1 MPNTFIIDDSI
12 VDEPSAIPI
21 STSKMEELSLFA
33 GDTVILKGN
42 ISLYYIIL
50 LLRYTIIIIT
60 VILKGKKR
68 KDAVAVI
75 TVDESLSDNRVRI
88 PKILRSNLR

>member
-12 VDEPSAIPI
+12 VDEPSAISI

-42 ISLYYIIL
+42 ISLSLLHYYEGIL
-50 LLRYTIIIIT
+50 LL
-60 VILKGKKR
+60 
-68 KDAVAVI
+68 
-75 TVDESLSDNRVRI
+75 
-88 PKILRSNLR
+88 

>member
-42 ISLYYIIL
+42 IIL
-50 LLRYTIIIIT
+50 LLLLYYYYG
-60 VILKGKKR
+60 IL
-68 KDAVAVI
+68 
-75 TVDESLSDNRVRI
+75 L
-88 PKILRSNLR
+88 L